1 MNDFSNFFSNSFF
14 HVRYKYK
21 TQALVIRDNSVRAV
35 MGCFQRQF

>member
-1 MNDFSNFFSNSFF
+1 MNDFSNFFSNTFF

-21 TQALVIRDNSVRAV
+21 TQALGFGYNTVRAV